1 MSKANDVNKNIKAKD
16 VINLPIKNCDG
27 DKS

>member
-1 MSKANDVNKNIKAKD
+1 MSKANDVNKNIKTND
-16 VINLPIKNCDG
+16 VINFPIKNCDG

>member
-1 MSKANDVNKNIKAKD
+1 MSKAKDVNKNIKTKE